1 MWKPTIRK
9 WYLFRQKWYI
19 KEQWVWPRGG
29 TSPYIDPCN
38 RIDCFNVT
46 SGWIA
51 SKSLK
56 MILSLF
62 LLQLVDTVKI
72 IYLLKKIG
80 RHWKAVPRMRKAST
94 LPRKQPGSWSRTCQ
108 VTNKHSTWTNSIE
121 GFPTG
126 RRVEQGDA
134 WQTSDRSSSLLRELA
149 CARFSDSRDVAKI
162 KQANRK

>member
-9 WYLFRQKWYI
+9 WYLFCLKWCI
-19 KEQWVWPRGG
+19 KKQGVGPRGG
-29 TSPYIDPCN
+29 ASLYIDPCD
-38 RIDCFNVT
+38 RIDCHIVT

-62 LLQLVDTVKI
+62 LQVVDTVKI
-72 IYLLKKIG
+72 IYLPKKIG

-94 LPRKQPGSWSRTCQ
+94 SPRKQPGSWSRICQ
-108 VTNKHSTWTNSIE
+108 VNNKRSTWTNSIE
-121 GFPTG
+121 GFPIG
-126 RRVEQGDA
+126 CRVERGDA

-149 CARFSDSRDVAKI
+149 CARFSDRRDIARI
-162 KQANRK
+162 KQAKRK